1 MKEDDDILAELG
13 VKFPFLQGK
22 MRIQRDRRIFVE
34 VPSANFAEVF
44 AHLYGPMK
52 FMMLTAITG
61 LDNGA
66 TLAAMYHLARTSG
79 VVLNLTCAVP
89 KEKPVLQTV
98 ISYFPAAECY
108 ERELIDLLGIQVE
121 GLPPG
126 SRYPLPDGW
135 PAGQYPLR
143 KDWNAKMLEG
153 FDNIGAISAPFLLNP
168 EVPPPPGSF
177 GSKES
182 KNA

>member
-1 MKEDDDILAELG
+1 MQEDNDIVAELVG
-13 VKFPFLQGK
+13 KFACLQGK

-34 VPSANFAEVF
+34 VPAADFAEVF

-61 LDNGA
+61 MDQGA
-66 TLAAMYHLARTSG
+66 NLAAMYHLARASG
-79 VVLNLTCAVP
+79 VVLSLSVAVP

-98 ISYFPAAECY
+98 TGYFPAAECY
-108 ERELIDLLGIQVE
+108 ERELIDLLGMQVE

-126 SRYPLPDGW
+126 PRYPLPDGW

-153 FDNIGAISAPFLLNP
+153 VADIGAIKEYALSREAAPAKEP
-168 EVPPPPGSF
+168 EH
-177 GSKES
+177 
-182 KNA
+182 A